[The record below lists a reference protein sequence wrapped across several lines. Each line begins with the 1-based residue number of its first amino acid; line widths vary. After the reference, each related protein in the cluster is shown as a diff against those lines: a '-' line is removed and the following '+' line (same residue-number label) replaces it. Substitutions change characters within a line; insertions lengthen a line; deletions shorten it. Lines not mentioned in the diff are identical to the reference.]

1 MLTSKSTRKAMPAK
15 AKPPVAPKSARKA
28 ATATPAAAKPAG
40 KTPKSAPT
48 PIKKPPTT
56 PSSTPKRKLG
66 RNHFQYKEPKVSPS
80 VTRSGRKVRRP
91 QEWWTNAQEHLGS
104 THKESDIK
112 YRWGTGDAVL
122 VKDGKRYRLSDV
134 LLADQAAEP
143 LSSSTHKSDTSDAQP
158 AAGNS
163 SNSSNE

>member
-1 MLTSKSTRKAMPAK
+1 TSSAEKAEPSGASEK
-15 AKPPVAPKSARKA
+15 
-28 ATATPAAAKPAG
+28 
-40 KTPKSAPT
+40 T